1 MDSSSESSD
10 SSNNS
15 APPFIDGMETPPL
28 EEGPTM
34 PFSRFHFPGLNLPL
48 NWTPRP
54 ARIIRETVGTKVT
67 MINDPA
73 TREGQELFPTA
84 LNAEDSCA

>member
-10 SSNNS
+10 NS

-28 EEGPTM
+28 EEGPKM
-34 PFSRFHFPGLNLPL
+34 PFSRFSLPGLNLPL

-54 ARIIRETVGTKVT
+54 ARIIRELVDSKEV

-73 TREGQELFPTA
+73 TGEGQELFSTA

>member
-1 MDSSSESSD
+1 
-10 SSNNS
+10 
-15 APPFIDGMETPPL
+15 METPPL
-28 EEGPTM
+28 EEGPKM
-34 PFSRFHFPGLNLPL
+34 PFTRFSLPGLNLPL

-54 ARIIRETVGTKVT
+54 ARIIREWVDSKVV

-73 TREGQELFPTA
+73 TGEGQELFSTA

>member
-10 SSNNS
+10 NNS

-28 EEGPTM
+28 EEGPKM
-34 PFSRFHFPGLNLPL
+34 PFSRFSLPGLNLPL

-54 ARIIRETVGTKVT
+54 ARIIREWVDSKVV

-73 TREGQELFPTA
+73 TGEGQELFSTA

>member
-10 SSNNS
+10 NS

-28 EEGPTM
+28 EEGPKM
-34 PFSRFHFPGLNLPL
+34 PFSRFSLPGLNLPL

-54 ARIIRETVGTKVT
+54 ARIIRELVDSKEV

-73 TREGQELFPTA
+73 TGEGEELFSTA
-84 LNAEDSCA
+84 LNAEDACA

>member
-10 SSNNS
+10 NS

-28 EEGPTM
+28 EEGPKM
-34 PFSRFHFPGLNLPL
+34 PFSRFSLPGLNLPL

-54 ARIIRETVGTKVT
+54 ARIIRELVDSKEV

-73 TREGQELFPTA
+73 TGECEELFSTA
-84 LNAEDSCA
+84 LNAEDACA

>member
-10 SSNNS
+10 NS

-28 EEGPTM
+28 EEGPKM
-34 PFSRFHFPGLNLPL
+34 PFSRFSLPGLNLPL

-54 ARIIRETVGTKVT
+54 ARIIRECVDSKVV

-73 TREGQELFPTA
+73 TGEGEELFSTA
-84 LNAEDSCA
+84 LNAEDACA

>member
-10 SSNNS
+10 NS

-28 EEGPTM
+28 EGPKM
-34 PFSRFHFPGLNLPL
+34 PFSRFSLPGLNLPL

-54 ARIIRETVGTKVT
+54 ARIIRELVDSKEV

-73 TREGQELFPTA
+73 TGEGEELFSTA
-84 LNAEDSCA
+84 LNAEDACA